1 MNKLLRILLAGILV
15 LVFANSAAAREGGD
29 WIFRA
34 GLSNVDPKSD
44 NGDIVEVDADL
55 MFTFDL
61 TYMMTE
67 HWAVELLAAAP
78 FTHEIS
84 LINGPKVAEA
94 KQLPPTLSLQYHFNP
109 RGRFQ
114 PYVGAGVNV
123 TIFFDEETRGVLDG
137 ADLDLDNSVG
147 FAAQVGF
154 DWAIREH
161 WIFNGSARYM
171 AIDTDAKL
179 NGTKLENVEIDPIVI
194 GFNLGYVF

>member
-1 MNKLLRILLAGILV
+1 MNKFLRILFSGFLLLV
-15 LVFANSAAAREGGD
+15 IANSATAREGGD

-44 NGDIVEVDADL
+44 NGDIVEVDADM
-55 MFTFDL
+55 MFTFDI

-84 LINGPKVAEA
+84 LIAGPEVAEA

-123 TIFFDEETRGVLDG
+123 TIFFDEETKGVLDG

-154 DWAIREH
+154 DWTIGDH
-161 WIFNGSARYM
+161 WIFNGTARYM

-179 NGTKLENVEIDPIVI
+179 NGIKLENVEIDPIVI